1 MKRYNEWARVR
12 TERWTE
18 INGIIIIKVFGFGS
32 APYRY
37 AAEMDV
43 WNLDIDSTCIFRLQ
57 VLLHVFMLVFIYY
70 SRTDQKAAAR
80 HGHGVRYCTES
91 KYLTKM

>member
-43 WNLDIDSTCIFRLQ
+43 WNLDMDCIFRLQ
-57 VLLHVFMLVFIYY
+57 GQLHVFMLVFIYY
-70 SRTDQKAAAR
+70 SRTDQKATAR
-80 HGHGVRYCTES
+80 HGVRYCTES
-91 KYLTKM
+91 KYLTEM